1 MKVFASDFDG
11 TIHFVD
17 EKIGGYF
24 KQGDLRAIKKFQE
37 NGNLFGLC
45 TGRPLYGF
53 EGDDIGGP
61 ECDFIIAST
70 GGIISRKENGL
81 LKVLQEDTIT
91 TEQVGKI
98 QELCDGRGILYIHA
112 DGHVFTLFERRPG
125 YDSQVVLEHLEDLNG
140 KHVTAISVWTPT
152 LEMAETL
159 TYEINKKF
167 PEEMDAYQ
175 NVNWLDAVHHGV
187 SKGSGIKQAK
197 KIFKADMISGI
208 GDSFNDIPSLD
219 AADVAF
225 TFHRCDERVKQHA
238 DYIVDS
244 VEQAIA
250 IFEKL

>member
-81 LKVLQEDTIT
+81 LKVLQD
-91 TEQVGKI
+91 
-98 QELCDGRGILYIHA
+98 
-112 DGHVFTLFERRPG
+112 
-125 YDSQVVLEHLEDLNG
+125 
-140 KHVTAISVWTPT
+140 
-152 LEMAETL
+152 
-159 TYEINKKF
+159 
-167 PEEMDAYQ
+167 
-175 NVNWLDAVHHGV
+175 
-187 SKGSGIKQAK
+187 
-197 KIFKADMISGI
+197 
-208 GDSFNDIPSLD
+208 
-219 AADVAF
+219 
-225 TFHRCDERVKQHA
+225 
-238 DYIVDS
+238 DYYRTS
-244 VEQAIA
+244 W
-250 IFEKL
+250 